1 MGLILI
7 HVHGP
12 TAFRKKRR
20 ATAAPSTAHA
30 NSAKAGANPATGLE
44 GLYMC
49 CCYMYMYM
57 YRCIIT
63 APVSWQ
69 STEIKEGEMVH
80 LQRQLQETRT
90 ENNQLNS
97 KCFNRLC
104 TKSTKW
110 WGSCF
115 ADELVMV
122 KKISSAKDLEL
133 DERQIKLKAFEGE
146 FMCACING

>member
-7 HVHGP
+7 HIHGP
-12 TAFRKKRR
+12 TAVRKKRR
-20 ATAAPSTAHA
+20 AAATPATAKATPSTA
-30 NSAKAGANPATGLE
+30 TGQE

-49 CCYMYMYM
+49 SCYMYMYM

-63 APVSWQ
+63 EPVSWQ
-69 STEIKEGEMVH
+69 NTEIKEGEMVH
-80 LQRQLQETRT
+80 LQRQLLDTRT
-90 ENNQLNS
+90 ERDHLNG
-97 KCFNRLC
+97 KCCNRLY

-115 ADELVMV
+115 ADELTMV

-133 DERQIKLKAFEGE
+133 DEMQIRMKAFEGE
-146 FMCACING
+146 FMCVCING